1 MDDRRLD
8 TAPPPFRRN
17 LRDSLRLL
25 GVIVRLSWGTAPWML
40 TTIVAVSVIAAAL
53 PIAQLFLS
61 KAVIDRVS
69 IDLGLMT
76 AGSSLAERAPV
87 GVWIGLAVA
96 GLALGL
102 LIEPIA
108 RTLES
113 LISDRLTGRLTER
126 LIRASNR
133 WRGIARFEDPAFAD
147 DLKTA
152 RDHSDRIGMDLITIG
167 TEVLVIVATSIGVVI
182 VLATL
187 NPIIPA
193 VLILTSLPLIV
204 RTWDFGSR
212 VGSTLYWK
220 IPGARK
226 LEYLRNTLMQSE
238 PAKDIRLYGI
248 GSFFQQ
254 RYDETLA
261 DVQGTVDRTRWQLLP
276 GMTIANI
283 LSAGAASG
291 VYVWVI
297 VAIAEGRRPLGDLA
311 LYGAAALIL
320 QARLEQL
327 GTRLGMIPFYMQ
339 HLPSLGR
346 IVEAGPDLPEPEQP
360 APVPRPL
367 REGVAFDNITF
378 TYPGA
383 ASPTLHDVSLTI
395 PAGGSLAL
403 VGLNGSG
410 KTTIVKLLLRLYD
423 PDSGTITVDGID
435 LRTIDLDDLRRNVS
449 VTFQDYIRYNL
460 TAAANIAVGDLSA
473 LGDDD
478 RLMAAA
484 RLSGADRVIDGLK
497 DELRTELG
505 REFGAHDL
513 SAGQW
518 QRIALARTFV
528 RDAQLL
534 ILDEPTAALD
544 IQTEH
549 DIYTRFQALT
559 RDRTTLL
566 ISHRLSAVR
575 LADRILFLEGGTV
588 IETGSHA
595 ELMELGGRYAR
606 LYRLQAAHYGI
617 DPDASQTAATVTV
630 AAGMSSSAE
639 VTSG

>member
-1 MDDRRLD
+1 MDDRWLD

-17 LRDSLRLL
+17 LRDTLRLL
-25 GVIVRLSWGTAPWML
+25 GVIVRLTWGTAPWML
-40 TTIVAVSVIAAAL
+40 TAIVAVSVIAAAL

-113 LISDRLTGRLTER
+113 LIGDRLTGRLTER

-152 RDHSDRIGMDLITIG
+152 RDHSDRIGMDLISIG
-167 TEVLVIVATSIGVVI
+167 TEVLIIVATSTGVVI

-193 VLILTSLPLIV
+193 VLVLTSLPLLV
-204 RTWDFGSR
+204 RTWNFGSR
-212 VGSTLYWK
+212 IDSTLYWK

-226 LEYLRNTLMQSE
+226 LEYLRNTLMQPE
-238 PAKDIRLYGI
+238 PAKDIRLYGL

-320 QARLEQL
+320 QARVEQL

-346 IVEAGPDLPEPEQP
+346 IVDAGPDLPEPEQA
-360 APVPRPL
+360 APLPRPL
-367 REGVAFDNITF
+367 REGVAFDDVAF

-383 ASPTLHDVSLTI
+383 ASPTLQDVSFAI

-497 DELRTELG
+497 DGLRTELG

-549 DIYTRFQALT
+549 DIYT
-559 RDRTTLL
+559 
-566 ISHRLSAVR
+566 
-575 LADRILFLEGGTV
+575 
-588 IETGSHA
+588 
-595 ELMELGGRYAR
+595 
-606 LYRLQAAHYGI
+606 
-617 DPDASQTAATVTV
+617 
-630 AAGMSSSAE
+630 
-639 VTSG
+639 

>member
-1 MDDRRLD
+1 
-8 TAPPPFRRN
+8 
-17 LRDSLRLL
+17 
-25 GVIVRLSWGTAPWML
+25 
-40 TTIVAVSVIAAAL
+40 
-53 PIAQLFLS
+53 
-61 KAVIDRVS
+61 
-69 IDLGLMT
+69 
-76 AGSSLAERAPV
+76 
-87 GVWIGLAVA
+87 
-96 GLALGL
+96 
-102 LIEPIA
+102 
-108 RTLES
+108 
-113 LISDRLTGRLTER
+113 
-126 LIRASNR
+126 
-133 WRGIARFEDPAFAD
+133 
-147 DLKTA
+147 
-152 RDHSDRIGMDLITIG
+152 MDLISIG
-167 TEVLVIVATSIGVVI
+167 TEVLVIVATSTGVVI

-193 VLILTSLPLIV
+193 VLVLTSVPLIV
-204 RTWDFGSR
+204 RTWDFGSQI
-212 VGSTLYWK
+212 GSTLYWK
-220 IPGARK
+220 IPGVRK
-226 LEYLRNTLMQSE
+226 LAYLRNTLMQPE
-238 PAKDIRLYGI
+238 PAKDIRLSGLA
-248 GSFFQQ
+248 SFFQQ

-346 IVEAGPDLPEPEQP
+346 IVEAGPDVPEPGQP
-360 APVPRPL
+360 APVHRPL
-367 REGVAFDNITF
+367 RDGVAFDNITF

-383 ASPTLHDVSLTI
+383 AGKTLHDVSFAI

-410 KTTIVKLLLRLYD
+410 KTTIVKLLLRLYVR
-423 PDSGTITVDGID
+423 DSGTITVDGVD

-460 TAAANIAVGDLSA
+460 TAAANIAVGDLSS
-473 LGDDD
+473 LEDDD

-497 DELRTELG
+497 DGLKDGLRTELG

-595 ELMELGGRYAR
+595 ELMEFGGRYAR

-639 VTSG
+639 VARG